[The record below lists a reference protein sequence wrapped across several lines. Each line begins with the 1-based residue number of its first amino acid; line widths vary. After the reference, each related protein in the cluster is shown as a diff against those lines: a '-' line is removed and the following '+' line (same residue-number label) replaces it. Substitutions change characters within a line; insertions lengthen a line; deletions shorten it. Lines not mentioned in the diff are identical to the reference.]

1 MKPKSGLT
9 RFHNCFILRDSKI
22 IKEDLWIRDGK
33 IENPEQVFYV
43 EQLQADVTVNC
54 EGLLI
59 APGFIDIQI
68 NGGWGVDFSYDS
80 ENVKEGVRKV
90 SKELLSHGVTS
101 FCPTMV
107 TSDLEK
113 YRKILPLIK
122 KSDGGEHGAT
132 VLGVHLEG
140 PFINMAKKGAHMEEY
155 IKTPNEGLKTVEEV
169 YGSLDNVV
177 IITLAPEL
185 PGAYEAI
192 KDLTQMGIKVAL
204 GHSTA
209 SLAEGEKAVECG
221 ANLITHL
228 FNAMLP
234 FHHRDPGLV
243 GLLASTTK
251 QQVFYG
257 IISDGIHTH
266 PSALRIASRTNP
278 EGKFKLIIIR
288 LLMMMMDSR
297 IIHFILVSHYTLTHI
312 QFSYSGLVLVSDAV
326 AAQGLADGNY
336 RIGPQLVTVEGGRA
350 YVTGTKVLCGST
362 TGLDE
367 CVATLK
373 RSLDCSLEYALEAAS
388 LHPARALGIDDRKG
402 KLNFGYDADFVML
415 DPEQIKIKSSWIAGE
430 CVYKCDKN

>member
-9 RFHNCFILRDSKI
+9 RFHNCFILRESKI

-54 EGLLI
+54 GGLLI

-90 SKELLSHGVTS
+90 SKELLGHGVTS

-155 IKTPNEGLKTVEEV
+155 IRTPDEGLKTVEEV

-177 IITLAPEL
+177 IVTLAPEL
-185 PGAYEAI
+185 PGAHDAI
-192 KDLTQMGIKVAL
+192 KELTQMGIKVAL

-266 PSALRIASRTNP
+266 PAALRIASRTNP
-278 EGKFKLIIIR
+278 E
-288 LLMMMMDSR
+288 
-297 IIHFILVSHYTLTHI
+297 
-312 QFSYSGLVLVSDAV
+312 GLVLVSDAV

-415 DPEQIKIKSSWIAGE
+415 DPEKIQIKSTWIAGE
-430 CVYKCDKN
+430 CVYKCDK

>member
-278 EGKFKLIIIR
+278 EG
-288 LLMMMMDSR
+288 
-297 IIHFILVSHYTLTHI
+297 
-312 QFSYSGLVLVSDAV
+312 LVLVSDAV

>member
-9 RFHNCFILRDSKI
+9 RFYNCFILRDSKI

-90 SKELLSHGVTS
+90 SKELLTHGVTS

-155 IKTPNEGLKTVEEV
+155 IKTPDEGLKTVEEV

-177 IITLAPEL
+177 IVTLAPEL
-185 PGAYEAI
+185 PGAHEAI
-192 KDLTQMGIKVAL
+192 KDLTEMGIKVAL

-251 QQVFYG
+251 HQVFYG

-266 PSALRIASRTNP
+266 PAALRIASRTNP
-278 EGKFKLIIIR
+278 E
-288 LLMMMMDSR
+288 
-297 IIHFILVSHYTLTHI
+297 
-312 QFSYSGLVLVSDAV
+312 GLVLVSDAV

-350 YVTGTKVLCGST
+350 YVAGTKVLCGST
-362 TGLDE
+362 TGLDD

-402 KLNFGYDADFVML
+402 KLNFGFDADFVML
-415 DPEQIKIKSSWIAGE
+415 DPEKIKIKSTWIAGE

>member
-43 EQLQADVTVNC
+43 EQLQADLTVNC

-90 SKELLSHGVTS
+90 SKQLLAHGVTS

-107 TSDLEK
+107 TSDVEK
-113 YRKILPLIK
+113 YHKILPLIK
-122 KSDGGEHGAT
+122 KTDGGQHGAT

-140 PFINMAKKGAHMEEY
+140 PFISLAKKGAHMEEY
-155 IKTPNEGLKTVEEV
+155 IKTPDKGIKTIEEV

-177 IITLAPEL
+177 IVTLAPEL
-185 PGAYEAI
+185 PGATEAI
-192 KDLTQMGIKVAL
+192 KELTEVGIKVAL

-209 SLAEGEKAVECG
+209 SLAQGEKAVECG

-243 GLLASTTK
+243 GLLASTTQK
-251 QQVFYG
+251 QVFYG

-266 PSALRIASRTNP
+266 PAALRIASRTNP
-278 EGKFKLIIIR
+278 E
-288 LLMMMMDSR
+288 
-297 IIHFILVSHYTLTHI
+297 
-312 QFSYSGLVLVSDAV
+312 GLVLVSDAV

-336 RIGPQLVTVEGGRA
+336 RIGPQHVTVEGGRA

-367 CVATLK
+367 CVATFK
-373 RSLDCSLEYALEAAS
+373 QSLDCSLEYALEAAS

-415 DPEQIKIKSSWIAGE
+415 HPEKIKIVSTWIAGE
-430 CVYKCDKN
+430 CVYKCDKQ

>member
-1 MKPKSGLT
+1 MKPKSGIT
-9 RFHNCFILRDSKI
+9 RFHNCYILRDSKI

-43 EQLQADVTVNC
+43 EQLQADLTVNC

-90 SKELLSHGVTS
+90 AKELLAHGVTS

-107 TSDLEK
+107 TSDVEK
-113 YRKILPLIK
+113 YRKILPLINK
-122 KSDGGEHGAT
+122 TQGGKHGAT

-140 PFINMAKKGAHMEEY
+140 PFINLAKKGAHMEEY
-155 IKTPNEGLKTVEEV
+155 IRTPDKGLKTVEEV
-169 YGSLDNVV
+169 YGSLDDVV
-177 IITLAPEL
+177 IVTLAPEL
-185 PGAYEAI
+185 PGATAAI
-192 KDLTQMGIKVAL
+192 KELTDLGIKVAL

-209 SLAEGEKAVECG
+209 SLAQAEKGVECG

-243 GLLASTTK
+243 GLLASTTEK
-251 QQVFYG
+251 QVFYG

-266 PSALRIASRTNP
+266 PAALRIASRTNP
-278 EGKFKLIIIR
+278 E
-288 LLMMMMDSR
+288 
-297 IIHFILVSHYTLTHI
+297 
-312 QFSYSGLVLVSDAV
+312 GLVLVSDAV

-336 RIGPQLVTVEGGRA
+336 RIGPQLVTVEDGRA

-362 TGLDE
+362 AALDS

-373 RSLDCSLEYALEAAS
+373 QSLDCSMEYALEAAS
-388 LHPARALGIDDRKG
+388 LHPAKALGIDNRKG
-402 KLNFGYDADFVML
+402 KLDFGFDADFVIL
-415 DPEQIKIKSSWIAGE
+415 NPENIKITSTWIAGE
-430 CVYKCDKN
+430 CVFECDKK